1 MELCSNVAR
10 QELSQIKED
19 LPVFIGHVLSG
30 FKKTFPGGDLAEDY
44 QAKAGG
50 TEKTKPQ
57 QFRNAKS
64 GFLQHKR
71 ETHFFFT
78 YTAHLY
84 ILNFKKKITCL
95 CVSV

>member
-44 QAKAGG
+44 
-50 TEKTKPQ
+50 
-57 QFRNAKS
+57 
-64 GFLQHKR
+64 
-71 ETHFFFT
+71 
-78 YTAHLY
+78 
-84 ILNFKKKITCL
+84 
-95 CVSV
+95 